1 MCYFPSVFCY
11 RSVVDF
17 QFDSIVAE
25 EHTLYDF
32 NSLKFVEAFLWP
44 GCGLGWYML
53 CGHLKRMGVVLL
65 FGEVD

>member
-53 CGHLKRMGVVLL
+53 
-65 FGEVD
+65 